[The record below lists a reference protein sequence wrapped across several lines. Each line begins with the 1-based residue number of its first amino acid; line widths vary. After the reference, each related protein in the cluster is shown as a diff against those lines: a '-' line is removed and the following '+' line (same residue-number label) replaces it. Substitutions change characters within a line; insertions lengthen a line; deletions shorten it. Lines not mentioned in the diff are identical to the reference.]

1 MAVKSFS
8 KSKEGK
14 LKLTPNFTVAEFACK
29 DGSDMILIDTM
40 LVYYLQKIREHF
52 GKVVRINSA
61 YRTSTYNA
69 QVGGASESQHMQGA
83 AADIVIDEVT
93 PEQVAQYADQLGMG
107 GVGIYKTF
115 THVDVRSIKARWV
128 GYYG

>member
-14 LKLTPNFTVAEFACK
+14 LKLTPNFTVSEFACK
-29 DGSDMILIDTM
+29 DGSDTILIDTM

-52 GKVVRINSA
+52 GKAVRINSA
-61 YRTSTYNA
+61 YRTPSYNA
-69 QVGGASESQHMQGA
+69 QVGGASESQHILGT
-83 AADIVIDEVT
+83 AADIIIDQIT

-107 GVGIYKTF
+107 GVGIYKSF
-115 THVDVRSIKARWV
+115 THVDVRAGRARWN
-128 GYYG
+128 G

>member
-29 DGSDMILIDTM
+29 DGSDTILIDTM

-52 GKVVRINSA
+52 GKSVRINSA
-61 YRTSTYNA
+61 YRTPSYNA
-69 QVGGASESQHMQGA
+69 QVGGASESQHMLGT
-83 AADIVIDEVT
+83 AADIVIEGVS
-93 PEQVAQYADQLGMG
+93 PEQVAQFADRHGMG

-115 THVDVRSIKARWV
+115 THVDVRAGKSHWK
-128 GYYG
+128 G